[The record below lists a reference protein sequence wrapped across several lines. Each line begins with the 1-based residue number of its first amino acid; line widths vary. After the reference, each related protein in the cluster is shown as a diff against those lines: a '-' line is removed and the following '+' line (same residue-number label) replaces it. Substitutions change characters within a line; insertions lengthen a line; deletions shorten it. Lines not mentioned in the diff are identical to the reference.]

1 MLEGASIHHGIEK
14 CSVARRLDDI
24 HARAIARPVRKRGND
39 SLFKATGNDNALLN
53 IRVLEREKGWKCL
66 TV

>member
-24 HARAIARPVRKRGND
+24 HARAIARPARKRGTI
-39 SLFKATGNDNALLN
+39 LFSSES
-53 IRVLEREKGWKCL
+53 VL
-66 TV
+66 